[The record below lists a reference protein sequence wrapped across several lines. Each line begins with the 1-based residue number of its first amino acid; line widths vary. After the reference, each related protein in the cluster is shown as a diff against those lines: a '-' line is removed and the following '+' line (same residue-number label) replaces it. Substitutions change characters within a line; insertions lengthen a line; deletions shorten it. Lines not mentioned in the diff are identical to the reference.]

1 MQMFLLKS
9 RREREKII
17 VQTMIEMYCAGNHA
31 KKSFMCDECA
41 ELAKYA
47 EKRLLSCMFGDV
59 KPVCKSC
66 PVHCYSSQK
75 REHMQKVMRWSGPR
89 MLKKKPFYAV
99 IHLIDSMTAP
109 KPKRKPAKRKP
120 KQ

>member
-1 MQMFLLKS
+1 MFLLKS

-17 VQTMIEMYCAGNHA
+17 VQTMIEMYCTGNHTENTDL
-31 KKSFMCDECA
+31 CDECA
-41 ELAKYA
+41 DLAKYA

-66 PVHCYSSQK
+66 PVHCYSPQK
-75 REHMQKVMRWSGPR
+75 REQMQMVMRWSGPR

-99 IHLIDSMTAP
+99 IHVIDSITAP
-109 KPKRKPAKRKP
+109 KPKLKPAKRKP